1 MKIKKMT
8 AHFGALE
15 GQTLELGDG
24 LNVIYAPNE
33 SGKSTWCAFLR
44 AMLYG
49 VNTAQRAKAGQKPD
63 KVKYRPWSGA
73 SMSGSMDVETAQGAV
88 TVRRWTEKAAQP
100 MQAFSA
106 TVTGTETPA
115 PGIAPDNAGEMLV
128 GVPREV
134 FERSAFIRQSG
145 LAVTADP
152 ELEKRINAIVS
163 TGDEEVSYTQT
174 NDRLKK
180 WRNRRRSGKRGAL
193 PELEIELET
202 VRLTLDNIRQR
213 VTERAEL
220 DEAIE
225 QAEAR
230 EAEAVAAM
238 QKARQSARQ
247 QMMTDMTASRAGSR
261 EAEEI
266 YRKAEAALREAEAAL
281 EATPFKTM
289 GPEEARRQADTSV
302 SNARELLRLAAKL
315 PPLKI
320 AFIPLGL
327 AVLAF
332 LLALFLPWKM
342 ECVGVGCVLSL
353 LFVVM
358 YLRLSSMQKTKQE
371 TLADRQRILDYY
383 GISAPEDM
391 EELLEKYRSLW
402 KEKERA
408 EFRME
413 EAEEAL
419 KKARAA
425 QKQAE
430 ERIVEGLDFQ
440 NGNNDAARAGQT
452 AEEIKRELAALKE
465 RRAAIDGQFRVLGDP
480 VVLESELS
488 RLRERHEA
496 ITRQEEALNL
506 AMEVLAEADSE
517 MQKRFS
523 PALAKEAAAIFSR
536 LTAGR
541 YDEITLARDLT
552 AKARRTGD
560 AVGWELDYLSEGA
573 KDQLYLALRLA
584 VCRLALP
591 EEDPCPIV
599 LDDALVTFDRE
610 RMASAL
616 ELLKELAQTRQ
627 ILLFTCHER
636 EYAYFAEDP
645 AVAKLRL
652 GAEG

>member
-1 MKIKKMT
+1 MKIKRMT

-44 AMLYG
+44 TMLYG
-49 VNTAQRAKAGQKPD
+49 LNTAQRAKAGQKPD
-63 KVKYRPWSGA
+63 KVKYRPWSGTPMA
-73 SMSGSMDVETAQGAV
+73 GSMDVESRGREV
-88 TVRRWTEKAAQP
+88 TIRRWTEKAAQP

-106 TVTGTETPA
+106 TATGLESPVTG
-115 PGIAPDNAGEMLV
+115 ISSDNAGEMLT

-163 TGDEEVSYTQT
+163 TGDEEVSYTET
-174 NDRLKK
+174 NERLKK

-193 PELEIELET
+193 PELESEMESIRQHLESIRRTAEERRELENAI
-202 VRLTLDNIRQR
+202 V
-213 VTERAEL
+213 RAEV
-220 DEAIE
+220 
-225 QAEAR
+225 R
-230 EAEAVAAM
+230 EAEAVEAM
-238 QKARQSARQ
+238 ENARQSARQ
-247 QMMTDMTASRAGSR
+247 KMMTDMTASRAESR
-261 EAEEI
+261 EAEEV
-266 YRKAEAALREAEAAL
+266 YLTARAAL
-281 EATPFKTM
+281 EAAEAELNTTPFGTM
-289 GPEEARRQADTSV
+289 GPEDARRQADTSAA
-302 SNARELLRLAAKL
+302 NARELARLAAKL
-315 PPLKI
+315 PPVKI
-320 AFIPLGL
+320 AFIPLAL

-332 LLALFLPWKM
+332 LLAMLLPWTM
-342 ECVGVGCVLSL
+342 ECIGAGCVLSL

-358 YLRLSSMQKTKQE
+358 YLRLSGMQKTKEE

-383 GISAPEDM
+383 GISDPEEMDG
-391 EELLEKYRSLW
+391 LLERYRALW

-408 EFRME
+408 EFRLE
-413 EAEEAL
+413 QAEETLEMARRSQ
-419 KKARAA
+419 KA
-425 QKQAE
+425 AE
-430 ERIVEGLDFQ
+430 ERIVDGLDFR
-440 NGNNDAARAGQT
+440 NGNNDAARAGQALKT
-452 AEEIKRELAALKE
+452 AKRELALLKE
-465 RRAAIDGQFRVLGDP
+465 RRAAIDGRFQVLGDP

-496 ITRQEEALNL
+496 ISRQEEALNL

-523 PALAKEAAAIFSR
+523 PALAREAAAVFSR

-552 AKARRTGD
+552 AKARRAGD

-591 EEDPCPIV
+591 EEDPCPVV
-599 LDDALVTFDRE
+599 LDDALVTFDQE
-610 RMASAL
+610 RMLSAL
-616 ELLKELAQTRQ
+616 ELLKELAQDRQ

-636 EYAYFAEDP
+636 EFAYFEKDP
-645 AVAKLRL
+645 VVTKIRL
-652 GAEG
+652 GGA

>member
-15 GQTLELGDG
+15 GKTLELGDG

-63 KVKYRPWSGA
+63 KVKYRPWSGTPMA
-73 SMSGSMDVETAQGAV
+73 GSMDVETENGPV
-88 TVRRWTEKAAQP
+88 TLRRWTEKAAQP

-106 TVTGTETPA
+106 TVTGTETPV
-115 PGIAPDNAGEMLV
+115 PGIASDNAGETLT

-163 TGDEEVSYTQT
+163 TGDEEVSYTET

-193 PELEIELET
+193 PELEAEMESIRQNLE
-202 VRLTLDNIRQR
+202 NIRR
-213 VTERAEL
+213 TAEERRDLEEAIARAE
-220 DEAIE
+220 A
-225 QAEAR
+225 Q
-230 EAEAVAAM
+230 EAEAVKAM
-238 QKARQSARQ
+238 EAARQSARQ
-247 QMMTDMTASRAGSR
+247 QMMTDMSASRAESHR
-261 EAEEI
+261 AEEQ
-266 YRKAEAALREAEAAL
+266 YQAAQTALKVAMEALDT
-281 EATPFKTM
+281 TPFGSM
-289 GPEEARRQADTSV
+289 GPEDARRQADTSA
-302 SNARELLRLAAKL
+302 SNARELSRLAAKL
-315 PPLKI
+315 PPVKI
-320 AFIPLGL
+320 AFIPL
-327 AVLAF
+327 VLSVLSF
-332 LLALFLPWKM
+332 LLALLLPWTM
-342 ECVGVGCVLSL
+342 ECIGAGCVLIL

-358 YLRLSSMQKTKQE
+358 YMRLSGMQKTKEE

-383 GISAPEDM
+383 GIADPDEMDG
-391 EELLEKYRSLW
+391 LLERYRTLW

-408 EFRME
+408 EFRLE
-413 EAEEAL
+413 QAEEAL
-419 KKARAA
+419 EAARKT
-425 QKQAE
+425 QKSAE
-430 ERIVEGLDFQ
+430 ERIVDGLDFQ
-440 NGNNDAARAGQT
+440 NGDNAAARAGQ
-452 AEEIKRELAALKE
+452 AVDNIKRQLGALKE
-465 RRAAIDGQFRVLGDP
+465 RRAAIDGRFQVLGDP

-496 ITRQEEALNL
+496 ISRQEEALNL
-506 AMEVLAEADSE
+506 AMDVLEEADGE
-517 MQKRFS
+517 LQKRFS
-523 PALAKEAAAIFSR
+523 PRLAKEAAAIFGR

-552 AKARRTGD
+552 AKARRAGD

-584 VCRLALP
+584 VCALALP

-610 RMASAL
+610 RMISAL
-616 ELLKELAQTRQ
+616 ELLKELAQKRQ

-636 EYAYFAEDP
+636 EFAYVENDP
-645 AVAKLRL
+645 AVVKVRL
-652 GAEG
+652 GGE

>member
-8 AHFGALE
+8 AYFGALE
-15 GQTLELGDG
+15 GATLELGDG
-24 LNVIYAPNE
+24 LNVIFAPNE

-44 AMLYG
+44 TMLYG

-63 KVKYRPWSGA
+63 KVKYRPWSGTP
-73 SMSGSMDVETAQGAV
+73 MSGSMDVEMARGAV
-88 TVRRWTEKAAQP
+88 TIRRWTEKAAQP

-106 TVTGTETPA
+106 TETGSDVPVG
-115 PGIAPDNAGEMLV
+115 GIVSDNAGEVLT

-163 TGDEEVSYTQT
+163 TGDEEISYTQT

-180 WRNRRRSGKRGAL
+180 WRNRRRNGKRGAL
-193 PELEIELET
+193 PELESEMES
-202 VRLTLDNIRQR
+202 VRLALDNIRHT
-213 VTERAEL
+213 VSERTALE
-220 DEAIE
+220 EAVD
-225 QAEAR
+225 QAEMRQTRAVR
-230 EAEAVAAM
+230 EMEL
-238 QKARQSARQ
+238 ARQSARQ
-247 QMMTDMTASRAGSR
+247 AMIADMSLSRTESQQAEETYREAREALSRA
-261 EAEEI
+261 EE
-266 YRKAEAALREAEAAL
+266 AL

-289 GPEEARRQADTSV
+289 GPEEARRQGDTSA

-315 PPLKI
+315 PPVKI
-320 AFIPLGL
+320 AFVPLVL
-327 AVLAF
+327 SVLAF
-332 LLALFLPWKM
+332 LLALVLPWTM
-342 ECVGVGCVLSL
+342 ECIGAGCVLIL

-358 YLRLSSMQKTKQE
+358 YLRLSSMQKTKAD

-383 GISAPEDM
+383 AISDPDEM
-391 EELLEKYRSLW
+391 EALLERYRALW

-408 EFRME
+408 EFRLE
-413 EAEEAL
+413 SAEESL
-419 KKARAA
+419 YKAKTA

-430 ERIVEGLDFQ
+430 ERIVDGLDFQ
-440 NGNNDAARAGQT
+440 HGNNDAARAGQ
-452 AEEIKRELAALKE
+452 AVEAAKRELALLKE
-465 RRAAIDGQFRVLGDP
+465 RRASIDGQIQVLGDP
-480 VVLESELS
+480 VVLESTLS
-488 RLRERHEA
+488 HLRLCHEDIA
-496 ITRQEEALNL
+496 RQEEALNL
-506 AMEVLAEADSE
+506 AMEVLAEADGE
-517 MQKRFS
+517 LQKRFS
-523 PALAKEAAAIFSR
+523 PRLAKEAASIFTR

-552 AKARRTGD
+552 AKARRMGD
-560 AVGWELDYLSEGA
+560 AVGWETDYLSEGA

-599 LDDALVTFDRE
+599 LDDALVTFDRD

-616 ELLKELAQTRQ
+616 EILKEIAEERQ

-636 EYAYFAEDP
+636 EYTYFAGDP
-645 AVAKLRL
+645 SVKKLSL
-652 GAEG
+652 AER

>member
-44 AMLYG
+44 TMLYG
-49 VNTAQRAKAGQKPD
+49 LNTAQRTKAGQKPD

-73 SMSGSMDVETAQGAV
+73 PMAGSMDVESLGRSV
-88 TVRRWTEKAAQP
+88 TIRRWTEKAAQP

-106 TVTGTETPA
+106 TATGMEVPVG
-115 PGIAPDNAGEMLV
+115 GIASDNAGETLT

-163 TGDEEVSYTQT
+163 TGDEEVSYTET

-193 PELEIELET
+193 PELEAEMETIRQNLESIRRTAEERRELE
-202 VRLTLDNIRQR
+202 
-213 VTERAEL
+213 
-220 DEAIE
+220 EAIVR
-225 QAEAR
+225 AEAR
-230 EAEAVAAM
+230 EAEAVEAM
-238 QKARQSARQ
+238 ENARQSARQ
-247 QMMTDMTASRAGSR
+247 QMMTDMAASRTESR
-261 EAEEI
+261 EAEET
-266 YRKAEAALREAEAAL
+266 YRKAQDALDEAEAAL
-281 EATPFKTM
+281 DTTPFGTM
-289 GPEEARRQADTSV
+289 GPEDARRQADTSA
-302 SNARELLRLAAKL
+302 SNARELARLAAKL

-320 AFIPLGL
+320 SFIPLGL

-332 LLALFLPWKM
+332 LLALLLPWTM
-342 ECVGVGCVLSL
+342 ECIGAGCVLSL

-358 YLRLSSMQKTKQE
+358 YMRLSGMQKTKEE
-371 TLADRQRILDYY
+371 TLNDRQRILDYY
-383 GISAPEDM
+383 GLSDPEEMDG
-391 EELLEKYRSLW
+391 LLERYRALW

-408 EFRME
+408 EFRLE
-413 EAEEAL
+413 QAAEAL
-419 KKARAA
+419 ETARKSQKA
-425 QKQAE
+425 AE
-430 ERIVEGLDFQ
+430 ERIVDGLDFRS
-440 NGNNDAARAGQT
+440 GNNDAARAGQ
-452 AEEIKRELAALKE
+452 AVESVKRELAALKE
-465 RRAAIDGQFRVLGDP
+465 RRAAIDGRFQVLGDP

-488 RLRERHEA
+488 RLRERYEA
-496 ITRQEEALNL
+496 ISRQEEALNL

-523 PALAKEAAAIFSR
+523 PALAREAAAIFGR

-541 YDEITLARDLT
+541 YDEITLAGDLS
-552 AKARRTGD
+552 AKARRAGD

-584 VCRLALP
+584 VCALALSA
-591 EEDPCPIV
+591 EDPCPIV
-599 LDDALVTFDRE
+599 LDDALVAFDRE
-610 RMASAL
+610 RMVSAL
-616 ELLKELAQTRQ
+616 GLLKEIAEKRQ

-636 EYAYFAEDP
+636 EFSYFENDP
-645 AVAKLRL
+645 AVTKICL
-652 GAEG
+652 GGE